1 MKVWAL
7 IPARAGSKSIIGK
20 NMAPLGDRPLMEYG
34 ILAAKASGCFER
46 ICCSTD
52 GTEIANLASSL
63 GVEVDHRPSVL
74 VGDEVPVSEV
84 AKEWLSRQPT
94 PPEIVALIQPTSPFL
109 LPDHIKQ
116 SLTALE
122 QNTQSQTVQTICPV
136 PHNYHAWNQREAE
149 NGLVTFRFAKERAEA
164 YNKQRKPVLY
174 KFGNLVA
181 ARSITLMEG
190 FPFFEPPS
198 EGVEIVAPYDF
209 DVDTQFD
216 LGLAEA
222 LLAAGMIQLPHISR

>member
-20 NMAPLGDRPLMEYG
+20 NMVPLGGRPLMEYG
-34 ILAAKASGCFER
+34 ILAAKASGCFDR

-52 GTEIANLASSL
+52 GTEIANLANSL
-63 GVEVDHRPSVL
+63 GVGVDHRPSVL
-74 VGDEVPVSEV
+74 AGDEVPVSEV
-84 AKEWLSRQPT
+84 AKEWLSRHPT

-116 SLTALE
+116 SLTVLE
-122 QNTQSQTVQTICPV
+122 QSTQSRTVQTICPV
-136 PHNYHAWNQREAE
+136 PHNYHAWNQRELE
-149 NGLVTFRFAKERAEA
+149 KGLVTFRFAKERAEA

-181 ARSITLMEG
+181 ARASALMEG
-190 FPFFEPPS
+190 HSFFEPPS
-198 EGVEIVAPYDF
+198 EGVKITPPYDF
-209 DVDTQFD
+209 DVDTHFD

-222 LLAAGMIQLPHISR
+222 LLGGGMIQLPHINH